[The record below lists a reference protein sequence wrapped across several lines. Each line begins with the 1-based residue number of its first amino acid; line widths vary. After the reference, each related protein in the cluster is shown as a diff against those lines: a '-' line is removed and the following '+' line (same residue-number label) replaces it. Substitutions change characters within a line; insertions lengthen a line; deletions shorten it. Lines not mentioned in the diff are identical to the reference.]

1 MKKLF
6 LSYKAITAALTMGL
20 AAITTSCSQDIDNNN
35 NASLKGN
42 KAESAKIVKLS
53 FGPHTRGTMYDDI
66 SQMADNAT
74 FGVYGYA
81 RKDNDPICKNPN
93 FINNGS
99 AEKKDGIVRVNGE
112 VATYKESMPKVK
124 IAAVY
129 PKLEDNAFTRTGENT
144 YTLTYALKEDMSTQQ
159 DLLIGE
165 APEFTIKSENSKND
179 LIDGKQT
186 VDMHHALTAINFAI
200 GDHVPTGYTIEGI
213 RLTGLYTKGTC
224 KVDLSNTNTTDAD
237 RFKWEDLSEKK
248 DVYIKTNHITT
259 TQVNRTQFTGLKT
272 SDNKYDNLTIFMIPQ
287 QVGDDAKAEV
297 ILKKDGKEYVSVKG
311 QKGEKVTPENDT
323 RVKIKRIIIPLK
335 RKDGKS
341 YQAGEVEKYL
351 VNSLINKT
359 NEKDS
364 NIDLKVVDPNN
375 YEKSGTSIKPTK
387 DKYSYCKKDGK
398 KQNTY
403 NVFIDCYR
411 YAVNTNK
418 TKKLFNY
425 AIIAP
430 NTFKIKSVTYLTYE
444 IKKEIKKVKV
454 KVKEGEKEVKKEVEK
469 EVEIGKQIPY
479 DMKGVKW
486 EITKQPNGNNTIGSF
501 SLTFN
506 PDDYPMVTDKPKNDK
521 KDKTKLI
528 LPKPRKL
535 GLKSGDSFIITLV
548 ADGFEDKEFKI
559 TCTDFPK

>member
-1 MKKLF
+1 MKHFF
-6 LSYKAITAALTMGL
+6 LSYKVITAALTMGL
-20 AAITTSCSQDIDNNN
+20 AAITTSCSQDIDNS

-81 RKDNDPICKNPN
+81 RKNNESIITSPN

-129 PKLEDNAFTRTGENT
+129 PKLDKDNAFTRTGENT

-165 APEFTIKSENSKND
+165 APEFTITDANSKND
-179 LIDGKQT
+179 VIDGKQT

-200 GDHVPTGYTIEGI
+200 GDRLPTGYTIEGI
-213 RLTGLYTKGTC
+213 CLKNLYTKGTC

-272 SDNKYDNLTIFMIPQ
+272 GNKYDNLTIFMIPQ
-287 QVGDDAKAEV
+287 PVGKDAEAEV
-297 ILKKDGKEYVSVKG
+297 ILKKDTKEYVSVRDEKG
-311 QKGEKVTPENDT
+311 QKVTPENDT
-323 RVKIKRIIIPLK
+323 RVKIKRITIPLERK
-335 RKDGKS
+335 EKEKEKDGKS
-341 YQAGEVEKYL
+341 YIAGEVVKYL
-351 VNSLINKT
+351 VNNVKDNT
-359 NEKDS
+359 KKGDS
-364 NIDLKVVDPNN
+364 NINIELVKPGN
-375 YEKSGTSIKPTK
+375 YEYTSKTIQPN
-387 DKYSYCKKDGK
+387 SESFCKKDGE

-403 NVFIDCYR
+403 NVFINCYR
-411 YAVNTNK
+411 YAVNTDK
-418 TKKLFNY
+418 TKKHFNH
-425 AIIAP
+425 AIIAS
-430 NTFKIKSVTYLTYE
+430 NTFTIKSIEYKTYNEKTKKSDYTQLSGENVNCVTW
-444 IKKEIKKVKV
+444 K
-454 KVKEGEKEVKKEVEK
+454 
-469 EVEIGKQIPY
+469 
-479 DMKGVKW
+479 
-486 EITKQPNGNNTIGSF
+486 ITKQPKGDDTIGSF
-501 SLTFN
+501 SLTFD
-506 PDDYPMVTDKPKNDK
+506 PSKYPIVEDKPKKGVKQEHKFGTKDMDK
-521 KDKTKLI
+521 FK
-528 LPKPRKL
+528 
-535 GLKSGDSFIITLV
+535 ITLV
-548 ADGFEDKEFKI
+548 ADGFEGKYEKLEIICKDY
-559 TCTDFPK
+559 PK

>member
-186 VDMHHALTAINFAI
+186 VNMHHALTAINFAI
-200 GDHVPTGYTIEGI
+200 GDRVPTGYTIEGI

-272 SDNKYDNLTIFMIPQ
+272 GNKYDNLTIFMIPQ
-287 QVGDDAKAEV
+287 QVGDEAKAEV
-297 ILKKDGKEYVSVKG
+297 ILKKDGKEYVSVRGK
-311 QKGEKVTPENDT
+311 KGEKVTPENDT
-323 RVKIKRIIIPLK
+323 RINLKCITIPLERK
-335 RKDGKS
+335 EKEKEKDGKS
-341 YQAGEVEKYL
+341 YIAGEVVKYL
-351 VNSLINKT
+351 VNNVKDNT
-359 NEKDS
+359 KKGDS

-375 YEKSGTSIKPTK
+375 YEKSYTYIKPNK
-387 DKYSYCKKDGK
+387 ESYCKKDGK

-418 TKKLFNY
+418 IKKLFNY

-430 NTFKIKSVTYLTYE
+430 NTFKIKSIEYKTYNEKTKKSDYTQLSGENVNCVT
-444 IKKEIKKVKV
+444 
-454 KVKEGEKEVKKEVEK
+454 
-469 EVEIGKQIPY
+469 
-479 DMKGVKW
+479 W
-486 EITKQPNGNNTIGSF
+486 EITQQPNGDKTIGSF
-501 SLTFN
+501 SLTFD
-506 PDDYPMVTDKPKNDK
+506 PSKYPIVEDKPKK
-521 KDKTKLI
+521 GVKQEHE
-528 LPKPRKL
+528 L
-535 GLKSGDSFIITLV
+535 GSKSGDSFRITLV
-548 ADGFEDKEFKI
+548 ADGFEDKEFTI
-559 TCTDFPK
+559 TCTDFPKK

>member
-1 MKKLF
+1 
-6 LSYKAITAALTMGL
+6 MGL
-20 AAITTSCSQDIDNNN
+20 AAITTSCSQDIDNS

-81 RKDNDPICKNPN
+81 RKNNESIITSPN

-129 PKLEDNAFTRTGENT
+129 PKLNKDNEFTRTGENT
-144 YTLTYALKEDMSTQQ
+144 YTLTYALQENMANQQ

-165 APEFTIKSENSKND
+165 APEFTITDANSKND

-200 GDHVPTGYTIEGI
+200 GDRVPTGYTIEGI

-224 KVDLSNTNTTDAD
+224 NVDLSNTNTTDAE

-259 TQVNRTQFTGLKT
+259 TQTNRTQFTGLKT
-272 SDNKYDNLTIFMIPQ
+272 GNKYDNLTIFMIPQ
-287 QVGDDAKAEV
+287 EISPDAKAEV
-297 ILKKDGKEYVSVKG
+297 ILKKDTKEYVSVKG
-311 QKGEKVTPENDT
+311 KKGEKVTPENDT
-323 RVKIKRIIIPLK
+323 RVKIKCITIPLERK
-335 RKDGKS
+335 EKEKEKEKDGKS
-341 YQAGEVEKYL
+341 YIAGEVVKYL
-351 VNSLINKT
+351 VNNVKDNT
-359 NEKDS
+359 KKGDS

-375 YEKSGTSIKPTK
+375 YEKSGTTIQPNKESF
-387 DKYSYCKKDGK
+387 CKKDGE

-444 IKKEIKKVKV
+444 IKKEIKIVKV

-506 PDDYPMVTDKPKNDK
+506 PDDYPMVTDRPKNDK

-535 GLKSGDSFIITLV
+535 GSKSGDSFRITLI

-559 TCTDFPK
+559 TCKEFPKK

>member
-1 MKKLF
+1 MKHFF
-6 LSYKAITAALTMGL
+6 LSYKVITAALTMGL
-20 AAITTSCSQDIDNNN
+20 AAITTSCSQDIDNS

-81 RKDNDPICKNPN
+81 RKNNESIITSPN

-129 PKLEDNAFTRTGENT
+129 PKLNKDNEFTRTGENT
-144 YTLTYALKEDMSTQQ
+144 YTLTYALQENMANQQ

-165 APEFTIKSENSKND
+165 APEFTITSENSKND

-200 GDHVPTGYTIEGI
+200 GDRVPTGYTIEGI
-213 RLTGLYTKGTC
+213 CLKNLYTKGTC
-224 KVDLSNTNTTDAD
+224 KVDLSNTNTTDAK
-237 RFKWEDLSEKK
+237 RFKWESLSEKK

-272 SDNKYDNLTIFMIPQ
+272 DNKYDNLTIFMIPQ
-287 QVGDDAKAEV
+287 PISKDAIAEV
-297 ILKKDGKEYVSVKG
+297 ILKKDGKEYVSVRDEKG
-311 QKGEKVTPENDT
+311 QKVTPENDT
-323 RVKIKRIIIPLK
+323 RVKIKRITIPLK
-335 RKDGKS
+335 RKDGKP

-359 NEKDS
+359 NEEDA
-364 NIDLKVVDPNN
+364 NIQIEIVDPNN
-375 YEKSGTSIKPTK
+375 YEKTSKTIQPNKE
-387 DKYSYCKKDGK
+387 SFCKKDGE

-403 NVFIDCYR
+403 NLFINCYR
-411 YAVNTNK
+411 YAVNTDK
-418 TKKLFNY
+418 TKKHFNH
-425 AIIAP
+425 AIIAS
-430 NTFKIKSVTYLTYE
+430 NTFTIKSIEYKTYNKNTKKSDYTQLSGENVNCVTW
-444 IKKEIKKVKV
+444 K
-454 KVKEGEKEVKKEVEK
+454 
-469 EVEIGKQIPY
+469 
-479 DMKGVKW
+479 
-486 EITKQPNGNNTIGSF
+486 ITKQPKGDDTIGSF
-501 SLTFN
+501 SLTFD
-506 PDDYPMVTDKPKNDK
+506 PSKYPMVEDKPKKGVEQKHKFGTKDMDK
-521 KDKTKLI
+521 F
-528 LPKPRKL
+528 R
-535 GLKSGDSFIITLV
+535 ITLV
-548 ADGFEDKEFKI
+548 ADGFEGKNEKLEIFCKDY
-559 TCTDFPK
+559 PK